1 MTTRRTHEWDIG
13 FRDTG
18 LGPSRDDSRET
29 MLAEIYRIVEQIPP
43 GTVTTYG
50 RIAQMA
56 GYYGAS
62 RMVGRAMS
70 KAPPGLPCHR
80 VVNAQGRTA
89 PCWPEQRALLEAEGV
104 SFKANGCVDLRKH
117 LW

>member
-1 MTTRRTHEWDIG
+1 MTGYGRRKEM
-13 FRDTG
+13 
-18 LGPSRDDSRET
+18 LGKGKAMLAGKEA
-29 MLAEIYRIVEQIPP
+29 MLAEIYQIVEQIPP
-43 GTVTTYG
+43 GMVTTYG

-62 RMVGRAMS
+62 RMVGRAMAE
-70 KAPPGLPCHR
+70 APPGLPCHR
-80 VVNAQGRTA
+80 VVNAQGRIA

-104 SFKANGCVDLRKH
+104 SFKPNRCVDLAKH

>member
-1 MTTRRTHEWDIG
+1 MTTRRTHESDIG
-13 FRDTG
+13 FRDTA
-18 LGPSRDDSRET
+18 LGPARDDSRET

>member
-1 MTTRRTHEWDIG
+1 MA
-13 FRDTG
+13 
-18 LGPSRDDSRET
+18 RDDYRKR
-29 MLAEIYRIVEQIPP
+29 MFADIFEIVKQVPP
-43 GTVTTYG
+43 GMVTTYG

-70 KAPPGLPCHR
+70 EAPPGLPCHR
-80 VVNAQGRTA
+80 VVNAQGCIA

-104 SFKANGCVDLRKH
+104 VQGQRMRGPGEAP
-117 LW
+117 W